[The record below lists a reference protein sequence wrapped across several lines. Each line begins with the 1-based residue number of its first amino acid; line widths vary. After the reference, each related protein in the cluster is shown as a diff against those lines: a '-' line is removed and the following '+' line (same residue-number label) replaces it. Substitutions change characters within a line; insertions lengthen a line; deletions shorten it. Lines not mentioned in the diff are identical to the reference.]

1 MNKKETIT
9 GISKQYEP
17 ILVYLISLLGLIFSF
32 MKDEVDKEARWVYN
46 QAGALFIVNASVGV
60 VCSMS
65 VIIPIVGILVGIIGW
80 MVSVACLVFAIIAI
94 IKAYNGEHYEIPVIA
109 NIAKAIWKYEDTP
122 KSSAK
127 KDTKT
132 VKEVEVKA
140 EKKTAKKTA
149 KKED

>member
-32 MKDEVDKEARWVYN
+32 MNDEVDKEARWVYN
-46 QAGALFIVNASVGV
+46 QAGALFIVSACIGV
-60 VCSMS
+60 ATSTV
-65 VIIPIVGILVGIIGW
+65 VIIPILGILIAILGW
-80 MVSVACLVFAIIAI
+80 MLSIAVFVFSIIAI
-94 IKAYNGEHYEIPVIA
+94 IKAYNGEHYEIPIIA
-109 NIAKAIWKYEDTP
+109 NLAKAIWKNNNSTSNAS
-122 KSSAK
+122 KTS
-127 KDTKT
+127 TKT
-132 VKEVEVKA
+132 IKDAEVKS

>member
-17 ILVYLISLLGLIFSF
+17 ILVYIISLLGLIFSF
-32 MKDEVDKEARWVYN
+32 MNDEVDKEARWTYN
-46 QAGALFIVNASVGV
+46 QAGALFIVNAGVGI
-60 VCSMS
+60 VCTMALI
-65 VIIPIVGILVGIIGW
+65 VPIVGILVGIIGW
-80 MVSVACLVFAIIAI
+80 MCSVALLVFAIIAI
-94 IKAYNGEHYEIPVIA
+94 IKAYNGEHYEIPLIS
-109 NIAKAIWKYEDTP
+109 NLAKAIWKWEEP
-122 KSSAK
+122 VK
-127 KDTKT
+127 KETKK